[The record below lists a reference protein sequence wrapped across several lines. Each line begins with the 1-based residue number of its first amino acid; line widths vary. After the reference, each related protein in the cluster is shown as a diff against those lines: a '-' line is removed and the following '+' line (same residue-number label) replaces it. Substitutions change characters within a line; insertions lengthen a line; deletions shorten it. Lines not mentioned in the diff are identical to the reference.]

1 MILPIFVD
9 LGLELFQII
18 CVITLASYFI
28 IRTGIFNRVL
38 SGKGS
43 IKDKFLIIFF
53 FGALSIYGTISK
65 LTLFGSMAN
74 VRDLGPVIAG
84 LTFGPWIGLGTAIIG
99 AAFRFSLGGVTAV
112 PCTITTIIAG
122 VSAGLLWYLNK
133 KRYIGTLHAVIF
145 IILLELVHLALI
157 LLIAGTGPEVQ
168 KILKYMWTTML
179 PLYIIGIVIYS
190 VVYLNYR
197 TEKKNLEELVEKQ
210 FELKSA
216 YEIQNSF
223 LPRHPPVVPGY
234 DLYACTC
241 PAREMGGDFFDYFPL
256 DDGKIGFVIADVSGK
271 SVPAAIFMALSCTIV
286 RVAARWIQKADQV
299 VNRVNTLI
307 TWFAE
312 SGMFFSMVYG
322 VVSPVEGTVHY
333 VNAGHPPPVLLRKN
347 KEIEELQRTGTI
359 IGFKED
365 RTFGEAA
372 IVLKDG
378 DLIVCYTDGVTEARS
393 KDGTMFGKERLCEVI
408 AGCQSKG
415 AEETVGSIL
424 DEIRQFTGDTAQFD
438 DITLLILKKT
448 DPIP

>member
-1 MILPIFVD
+1 
-9 LGLELFQII
+9 
-18 CVITLASYFI
+18 
-28 IRTGIFNRVL
+28 
-38 SGKGS
+38 
-43 IKDKFLIIFF
+43 
-53 FGALSIYGTISK
+53 
-65 LTLFGSMAN
+65 
-74 VRDLGPVIAG
+74 
-84 LTFGPWIGLGTAIIG
+84 
-99 AAFRFSLGGVTAV
+99 
-112 PCTITTIIAG
+112 
-122 VSAGLLWYLNK
+122 
-133 KRYIGTLHAVIF
+133 
-145 IILLELVHLALI
+145 
-157 LLIAGTGPEVQ
+157 
-168 KILKYMWTTML
+168 
-179 PLYIIGIVIYS
+179 
-190 VVYLNYR
+190 
-197 TEKKNLEELVEKQ
+197 
-210 FELKSA
+210 
-216 YEIQNSF
+216 
-223 LPRHPPVVPGY
+223 
-234 DLYACTC
+234 
-241 PAREMGGDFFDYFPL
+241 
-256 DDGKIGFVIADVSGK
+256 
-271 SVPAAIFMALSCTIV
+271 MALSCTIV